1 MPLDSTLY
9 LIFVI
14 SMFSMFAVVLAYA
27 EWATR
32 QATSSRPMRAQARR
46 EPAANHDRV
55 VLVHKK
61 AA

>member
-9 LIFVI
+9 LIFVV
-14 SMFSMFAVVLAYA
+14 SMVSMFAVVLAYA

-32 QATSSRPMRAQARR
+32 QATSPRPTR
-46 EPAANHDRV
+46 EERAANHDKP

>member
-1 MPLDSTLY
+1 MPMDSTLY
-9 LIFVI
+9 LIFVV

-32 QATSSRPMRAQARR
+32 QATSSRPGHAQRAT
-46 EPAANHDRV
+46 NHDKP
-55 VLVHKK
+55 VLVHQK

>member
-9 LIFVI
+9 LVFVV

-32 QATSSRPMRAQARR
+32 QATSSRPMRARARQ
-46 EPAANHDRV
+46 EPAANADKP

>member
-32 QATSSRPMRAQARR
+32 QATSSSSRHTEVRR
-46 EPAANHDRV
+46 ERAANHDKT

>member
-9 LIFVI
+9 LIFVV
-14 SMFSMFAVVLAYA
+14 SMLTMFAVVLAYA

-32 QATSSRPMRAQARR
+32 QATSSRPRRAQPGR
-46 EPAANHDRV
+46 ERAANHDKP